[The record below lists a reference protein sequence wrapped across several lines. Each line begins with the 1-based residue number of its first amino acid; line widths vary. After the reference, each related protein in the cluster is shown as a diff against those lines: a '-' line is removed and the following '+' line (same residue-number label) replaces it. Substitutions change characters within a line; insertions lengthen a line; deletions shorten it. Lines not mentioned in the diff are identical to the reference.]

1 MSIPTLLTD
10 TEYQVLS
17 KLWKIGTPIS
27 MKDLLDEFNKEG
39 RNWKMPTLKTF
50 LTRLLNAGYLDVEL
64 GKRYYLYKPA
74 MDRVAYEQK
83 NAQYYLD
90 KMYDGSYTKFL
101 NALIG
106 RNSLSPEQE
115 ETLNAW
121 VLKCK
126 SRK

>member
-1 MSIPTLLTD
+1 
-10 TEYQVLS
+10 
-17 KLWKIGTPIS
+17 